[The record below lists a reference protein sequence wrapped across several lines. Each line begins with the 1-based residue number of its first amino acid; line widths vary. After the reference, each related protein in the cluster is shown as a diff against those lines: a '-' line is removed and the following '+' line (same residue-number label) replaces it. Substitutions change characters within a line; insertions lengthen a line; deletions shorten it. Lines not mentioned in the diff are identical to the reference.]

1 MLYRTGR
8 SLGPGITDDTADGPR
23 LASTPRRT
31 ASLSTSDAVNAPC
44 RTTHTSQPKASE
56 SHSASESSPIA
67 LRTSPQSR
75 SSKTLNNTQLDNART
90 PTMITTRIATLRM
103 VRARDA
109 DPCSAGSASA
119 AEVNA
124 GPAGSSAMRR
134 GRYQPRD
141 RPLGSPSWGYSLG
154 ASNSGM
160 GARPRHGRADH
171 PGDSSGQESP
181 LKIPFGATDESD
193 RARRS
198 MSPSNVVSPRSSTS
212 DDTAATTSNRLKTT
226 NGCEVMRNIDKVKK
240 TKREVELLQSALAGV
255 HGGLD
260 TVETMVETADEVRRG
275 VRRLLKLGLVFVV
288 VGVAVAVV
296 LRLRRAR
303 DPKPTSNE
311 LHSG

>member
-1 MLYRTGR
+1 
-8 SLGPGITDDTADGPR
+8 
-23 LASTPRRT
+23 
-31 ASLSTSDAVNAPC
+31 
-44 RTTHTSQPKASE
+44 
-56 SHSASESSPIA
+56 
-67 LRTSPQSR
+67 
-75 SSKTLNNTQLDNART
+75 
-90 PTMITTRIATLRM
+90 
-103 VRARDA
+103 
-109 DPCSAGSASA
+109 
-119 AEVNA
+119 
-124 GPAGSSAMRR
+124 
-134 GRYQPRD
+134 
-141 RPLGSPSWGYSLG
+141 
-154 ASNSGM
+154 
-160 GARPRHGRADH
+160 
-171 PGDSSGQESP
+171 
-181 LKIPFGATDESD
+181 
-193 RARRS
+193 

>member
-1 MLYRTGR
+1 MIAIATTITASATEAVTMTEKNPDSGTSASTISTPASEGSTSCEPIEKMPLPTTAVAAADDDTPHDWNMLYRIGR

-90 PTMITTRIATLRM
+90 PTMITTRMATLRM

-134 GRYQPRD
+134 ARYQPRD

-171 PGDSSGQESP
+171 PGAPPG
-181 LKIPFGATDESD
+181 
-193 RARRS
+193 RS
-198 MSPSNVVSPRSSTS
+198 HR
-212 DDTAATTSNRLKTT
+212 
-226 NGCEVMRNIDKVKK
+226 
-240 TKREVELLQSALAGV
+240 
-255 HGGLD
+255 
-260 TVETMVETADEVRRG
+260 
-275 VRRLLKLGLVFVV
+275 
-288 VGVAVAVV
+288 
-296 LRLRRAR
+296 
-303 DPKPTSNE
+303 
-311 LHSG
+311 